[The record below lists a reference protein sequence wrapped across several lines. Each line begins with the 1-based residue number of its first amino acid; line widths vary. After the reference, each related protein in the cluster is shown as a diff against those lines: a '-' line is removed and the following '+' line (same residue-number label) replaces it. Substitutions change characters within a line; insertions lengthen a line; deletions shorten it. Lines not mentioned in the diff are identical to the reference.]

1 MYAGLDFDWVYRKP
15 NRTRWIPDFKSE
27 TLNGGAERWIRG
39 GFSLSSALK
48 ASSLLRPLLRSIA
61 SIYEIGGC
69 WCRAGGTEP
78 RGGGESVDG
87 SSGGSG
93 GGGGEGGGPRLGR
106 RRGVGGAF
114 QGLQWAAGRLGAP
127 LSLLARPD
135 HQGRQTSRG
144 PHYSFL
150 GGAALVW
157 FPSILLPLFRSPP
170 SVISSGDP
178 LTFLGIPTWVCGDF
192 GTSPFSIT
200 SVYNSSCRAIL
211 FFMGWF
217 GICPEGSDYGPIQC
231 PPPSSSPV
239 HSPARPRFF
248 LRGGGGWRWGGRW
261 LALNKTAGE
270 EIFLWGNFSC
280 SLYCLNLYGFLMST
294 RFMNQ
299 RGKLKFHLLISVFR
313 WTICGSLEGGWHL
326 CAWIEYWWAPPDGN
340 HLDFYSMVLISWL
353 EDEWT
358 AWNVES
364 PCLPSCLRR
373 WRTRRDP
380 MCLKEDAGGWHWPR
394 KAHILGISGSSIV

>member
-1 MYAGLDFDWVYRKP
+1 MQSCFSWVGLEFVQKDQIMGPYSVLLLHHLLSIHQP
-15 NRTRWIPDFKSE
+15 G
-27 TLNGGAERWIRG
+27 LV
-39 GFSLSSALK
+39 FS
-48 ASSLLRPLLRSIA
+48 
-61 SIYEIGGC
+61 C
-69 WCRAGGTEP
+69 
-78 RGGGESVDG
+78 GEE
-87 SSGGSG
+87 G
-93 GGGGEGGGPRLGR
+93 GGGG
-106 RRGVGGAF
+106 
-114 QGLQWAAGRLGAP
+114 
-127 LSLLARPD
+127 
-135 HQGRQTSRG
+135 
-144 PHYSFL
+144 
-150 GGAALVW
+150 
-157 FPSILLPLFRSPP
+157 
-170 SVISSGDP
+170 
-178 LTFLGIPTWVCGDF
+178 
-192 GTSPFSIT
+192 
-200 SVYNSSCRAIL
+200 
-211 FFMGWF
+211 
-217 GICPEGSDYGPIQC
+217 
-231 PPPSSSPV
+231 
-239 HSPARPRFF
+239 
-248 LRGGGGWRWGGRW
+248 GGRW